1 MRAISTPFGAVLICR
16 VTTATVPRHAGF
28 HVERRRKQS
37 SRHAAFVGETF
48 DVAAQLFGVGVPDA
62 RHTQELF
69 GIAEYMCGDDGMR
82 VSRRVDRNRQRSDR
96 QAER

>member
-1 MRAISTPFGAVLICR
+1 MWAIGTPFCAVLICR
-16 VTTATVPRHAGF
+16 VTTATVLRDSRF

-37 SRHAAFVGETF
+37 SRDPAFVGETF
-48 DVAAQLFGVGVPDA
+48 DVATQLFGVGVPDA

-69 GIAEYMCGDDGMR
+69 GIAEYMCGNDRMR

>member
-1 MRAISTPFGAVLICR
+1 MRAISAPFCAVLICR
-16 VTTATVPRHAGF
+16 VTTGTVLRHAWL
-28 HVERRRKQS
+28 HVERRSKQS
-37 SRHAAFVGETF
+37 FRDAAFVGETF
-48 DVAAQLFGVGVPDA
+48 DVAAQLFGIGVPDA

-69 GIAEYMCGDDGMR
+69 VIAEYMGGDHGMR